1 MAKQM
6 ETGMTMRRIVLFA
19 SLLGATAAAGLLLS
33 GERSWAADASR
44 GQLLYENHC
53 MVCHTSV
60 VHVRERRKANSL
72 EEIETWI
79 IRWQAQLG
87 LNWDSGEV
95 DDVAEFL
102 NQRFYR
108 LESES

>member
-1 MAKQM
+1 MAKRM
-6 ETGMTMRRIVLFA
+6 ETGMTMRRIVLCA
-19 SLLGATAAAGLLLS
+19 LLVGPAGLGGLLLS
-33 GERSWAADASR
+33 GERSLAADANR

-53 MVCHTSV
+53 MVCHTSI
-60 VHVRERRKANSL
+60 VHVRERRKANSR
-72 EEIETWI
+72 EEIEAWI
-79 IRWQAQLG
+79 VRWQTELG

-108 LESES
+108 LESDS